1 MTQEAQKEKT
11 GGMAYEV
18 ILKPASADAV
28 PRPMSQEFIEKK
40 LKDAEERRQSV
51 EAGRLALVAKDKER
65 AQEANKRVADLND
78 SFSKQT
84 ELKVKERMETMAERR
99 NRQIQAIQDNLQEH
113 EKHAEEVRNKKMT
126 EPNGVE

>member
-1 MTQEAQKEKT
+1 M
-11 GGMAYEV
+11 
-18 ILKPASADAV
+18 
-28 PRPMSQEFIEKK
+28 
-40 LKDAEERRQSV
+40 
-51 EAGRLALVAKDKER
+51 AKDKER

-113 EKHAEEVRNKKMT
+113 VSNDLYLRFR
-126 EPNGVE
+126 